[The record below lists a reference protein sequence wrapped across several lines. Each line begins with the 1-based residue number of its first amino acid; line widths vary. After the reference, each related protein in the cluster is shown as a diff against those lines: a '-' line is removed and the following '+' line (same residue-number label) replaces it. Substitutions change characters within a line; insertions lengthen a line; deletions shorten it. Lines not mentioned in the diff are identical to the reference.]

1 MLAPTLAR
9 IFAFVLLAP
18 AAASTPPAASSVE
31 AAPARPQ
38 DARTLLAAMAR
49 LQGLE
54 ARFTETKT
62 IALLKAPLVSHG
74 VLYYLAPGHLVRV
87 VETPSPSTVRIGPER
102 LEVRDA
108 SGAQQFDL
116 RARPDI
122 KTFVE
127 SFVHVM
133 AGHHDALAATY
144 TLEFVPA
151 PADDAPWTLVLT
163 PKRAPLSEL
172 VTRLEVTGR
181 GYEIATIRVLER
193 KGDRTEIRVTA
204 VGASRTFSAA
214 EKRSLFGLA
223 Q

>member
-1 MLAPTLAR
+1 MLVS
-9 IFAFVLLAP
+9 IFALVLLAP
-18 AAASTPPAASSVE
+18 APVTPPSASAAQDSNASSE
-31 AAPARPQ
+31 RPQ
-38 DARTLLAAMAR
+38 DARTLLSAMSR
-49 LQGLE
+49 LQGLQ

-62 IALLKAPLVSHG
+62 IALLKAPLVSRG

-133 AGHHDALAATY
+133 AGHHDALASTY
-144 TLEFVPA
+144 TLEFRPA
-151 PADDAPWTLVLT
+151 VADDAPWTLVLT
-163 PKRAPLSEL
+163 PRRAPLSEL
-172 VTRLEVTGR
+172 IDRLEVTGR

-193 KGDRTEIRVTA
+193 KGDRTEIQVTA
-204 VGASRTFSAA
+204 VDASRTFSAD
-214 EKRSLFGLA
+214 EKRSIFGLA